1 MDKSELKFVDFFIDL
16 LEEYEIERKID
27 TSLKS
32 ISDLTKPLW
41 GGLEDQ
47 TPYIYLEKN
56 SNSIQIIEAIEG
68 YVSEYQNGSAWE
80 IMDAMVQ
87 KMTYFELKN
96 LDIYEVIDI
105 FDGVIHNEAR
115 PDLDY

>member
-1 MDKSELKFVDFFIDL
+1 MDSSKLKFEHFFMDL
-16 LEEYEIERKID
+16 MEEYEIERKID
-27 TSLKS
+27 KS
-32 ISDLTKPLW
+32 IETISELTKPLW

-47 TPYIYLEKN
+47 TPYAYLEDDAT
-56 SNSIQIIEAIEG
+56 SGQIIMAIEG

-80 IMDAMVQ
+80 IMDVMVQ

-96 LDIYEVIDI
+96 LDIYEVIET
-105 FDGVIHNEAR
+105 FDGVIHRDAR